1 MHIHLLDKLR
11 TRLLAN
17 HDWQMDY
24 LIDLETQNDLNWQL
38 YLNIQEL
45 QAVGIHL
52 KRSTYSSLSVRDIF
66 FSTLLCFG
74 FLWLP
79 PIIVDDSTGPK
90 FFNLITY
97 EICPDFKNDYG
108 VTSCISFL
116 DSLIDDAND
125 VKELR
130 KAAILYNLLGSDQE
144 VTQLFN
150 EIGTDLVPNNKIY
163 SDVRSRIQSITRTR
177 WRAGYLKPF
186 TTISATLG
194 QSWLFLA
201 LYWHLLSVL
210 YKLGTLSLSLNT
222 LNSIMLPLFPN
233 KRHMEVHHEF
243 CTKVL
248 NKILVLLEMKKI
260 CLAIEILFHAWWC
273 WLSHLWSI

>member
-1 MHIHLLDKLR
+1 
-11 TRLLAN
+11 
-17 HDWQMDY
+17 MDY
-24 LIDLETQNDLNWQL
+24 LIDLETQNNLNWQS
-38 YLNIQEL
+38 YRNIQEL
-45 QAVGIHL
+45 QAAGIYL
-52 KRSTYSSLSVRDIF
+52 KRSTYSSLSLRDIF
-66 FSTLLCFG
+66 FSTLLYFG

-177 WRAGYLKPF
+177 
-186 TTISATLG
+186 
-194 QSWLFLA
+194 
-201 LYWHLLSVL
+201 
-210 YKLGTLSLSLNT
+210 
-222 LNSIMLPLFPN
+222 
-233 KRHMEVHHEF
+233 
-243 CTKVL
+243 
-248 NKILVLLEMKKI
+248 
-260 CLAIEILFHAWWC
+260 
-273 WLSHLWSI
+273 

>member
-1 MHIHLLDKLR
+1 M
-11 TRLLAN
+11 
-17 HDWQMDY
+17 
-24 LIDLETQNDLNWQL
+24 L
-38 YLNIQEL
+38 Y
-45 QAVGIHL
+45 
-52 KRSTYSSLSVRDIF
+52 
-66 FSTLLCFG
+66 FG

-116 DSLIDDAND
+116 YSLINEAND

-163 SDVRSRIQSITRTR
+163 SDVRSRIQKYYKNKVKSWISQ
-177 WRAGYLKPF
+177 AIHDHFSNPS
-186 TTISATLG
+186 TILAFLG
-194 QSWLFLA
+194 ALLA
-201 LYWHLLSVL
+201 LPLSFVQTW
-210 YKLGTLSLSLNT
+210 YTV
-222 LNSIMLPLFPN
+222 P
-233 KRHMEVHHEF
+233 
-243 CTKVL
+243 
-248 NKILVLLEMKKI
+248 
-260 CLAIEILFHAWWC
+260 
-273 WLSHLWSI
+273 